1 MERSETLELTG
12 RETGRIAGAAPGPTL
27 VVVAGMHG
35 NEPGGIEAARR
46 VLARLDGE
54 KIRGDLVVLAGNLEG
69 LRQGVRYQVKD
80 LNRVWTH
87 ARIEEL
93 RALPAEA
100 RDAEDHEQLELHAA
114 IEDAIGRARGPVHVC
129 DMHTTSAAGIPFV
142 LIGDTL
148 AQRKF
153 AQAFPIP
160 VILGLEEQLDGVLTS
175 WWTRRGCVTFAV
187 EGGQHADPVTV
198 DSLEAV
204 LWIALGHAGLVAASR
219 PEVADATELLER
231 QRKGLP
237 RVIEVLS
244 RRAISPAD
252 GFRMEPGF
260 RNIDHAR
267 KDQLLAQDNAGE
279 IRAPRDGMVIM
290 PLYQGSGGDGFF
302 WGREA
307 SPDALH
313 I

>member
-1 MERSETLELTG
+1 MGRAEILELTG
-12 RETGRIAGAAPGPTL
+12 REIGRITGAATGPTFL
-27 VVVAGMHG
+27 VVAGVHG

-46 VLARLDGE
+46 VLACLDGANV
-54 KIRGDLVVLAGNLEG
+54 RGDLVVLAGNLEG
-69 LRQGVRYQVKD
+69 LRRGVRYQVKD
-80 LNRVWTH
+80 LNRVWTQ

-93 RALPAEA
+93 HALPADA

-142 LIGDTL
+142 LIGDSL
-148 AQRKF
+148 AQRRF

-160 VILGLEEQLDGVLTS
+160 VLLGLEEQLEGVLTS
-175 WWTRRGCVTFAV
+175 WCARRGCITFAV

-204 LWIALGHAGLVAASR
+204 LWIALGQAGLVAASL
-219 PEVADATELLER
+219 PEVARATALLER

-267 KDQLLAQDNAGE
+267 KDQLLAQDNSGE
-279 IRAPRDGMVIM
+279 IRAPRDGIVIM
-290 PLYQGSGGDGFF
+290 PLYQGRGGDGFF
-302 WGREA
+302 WGREV
-307 SPDALH
+307 SPARLH
-313 I
+313 V